1 MRPLFTLAGSLLLI
15 PFFSN
20 CSSRDKSLPGTG
32 GTPLF
37 QLLDA
42 KTTGIDFINK
52 LNDDPLTDWNVL
64 SYQHFYNG
72 AGVAVGDINNDGLS
86 DIFFSGNDTP
96 NHLYLNKGNLQFE
109 DISESAG
116 INQHKKWSMGAT
128 MADVNGDGFLD
139 IYVGQAG
146 PYPDPQDRKNL
157 LFINNGDNTFSEKAA
172 EYGLADSNYS
182 TQAAFFDYDKDGDLD
197 CYVLNE
203 SKYAGVIYQQVFD
216 ELKIKENLEAAS
228 GNLFRND
235 GGTFTKVTE
244 QAGVLRYGYGLGLVV
259 NDINQDGWTDIY
271 VANDYSVPDFMFI
284 NNGDGTFTDQIKER
298 TRQVSFYAM
307 GCDIAD
313 INNDGHPEIAVVDM
327 ASKDHFRDKT
337 LMASMDTDG
346 FWFFVNSLGYQ
357 YQYMFNSLQLN
368 NGNGTFSN
376 IAGMAGLLRSDW
388 SWAALLADFDLD
400 GYKDYYVTNGFRRYS
415 RDNDFRRYIAA
426 IRDANGGTVP
436 KEMRKEVYSK
446 IPEVMYPNFMFHNNA
461 DLTFS
466 DITQSWGLAQPTY
479 SSSCAYADL
488 DNDGD
493 LELVVNNID
502 QPAYVYKNL
511 AIEQQK
517 GNYLTVQ
524 LVPKTPGASAF
535 NTKVTLLYGNG
546 QRQYQ
551 EFHPVRGYEGSM
563 DHLLHFGLASATH
576 VEKVLVE
583 WPDGSVQEWLDVPVN
598 QRLVVDAATGMHSRA
613 LADDANDPLFREVS
627 LPSLNVNFRH
637 VENPFNDFAKEVLLP
652 HAQSTLG
659 PRIAAGDVN
668 GDGLDDFYIGGAAG
682 QNGALYLQQA
692 DGSFALNETQPWAM
706 DAASE
711 DMGARFFDAEG
722 DGDLDLYVAS
732 GGGGDMEATPEL
744 LQDRLYVNMDGKGQF
759 FKVNALPVM
768 RSAGTTVQPADF
780 DGDGD
785 IDLFVGGGA
794 VPGKYPYPSRSY
806 LLRNDDKRFTDV
818 TAEVAPD
825 LTAPGM
831 VKDAVWTDLDKN
843 GTLDLILVGE
853 WMPVSIFLNEGG
865 HFRNASEQYGTDH
878 LKGWWY
884 SVAAS
889 DIDADGDTDLIV
901 GNLGKNSKFYASE
914 EKPFNVFAGD
924 FDKNNTCD
932 IVLSKEYNGKLVPAR
947 GRQCSSEQM
956 PFIKDKFPTY
966 KDFASA
972 DLEEILGEQNVEE
985 ALHLQVTTFGSKV
998 LINEGN
1004 GHFSEKY
1011 LPNLAQIAP
1020 VNRIITEDFNGDGH
1034 MDLLIAGNMHN
1045 AEVETPRYD
1054 AGYGLV
1060 LLGDGAGN
1068 FQPQPIRQ
1076 SGLYAPGNVKDM
1088 ALLRAPNGGKL
1099 LLVANNNGAP
1109 QAFRMGSVQMI
1120 GMR

>member
-1 MRPLFTLAGSLLLI
+1 MRPLSTLAASLLLSFI
-15 PFFSN
+15 FSN
-20 CSSRDKSLPGTG
+20 CSPSEKELPGSG

-37 QLLDA
+37 KLLDA
-42 KTTGIDFINK
+42 KETGIDFVNK
-52 LNDDPLTDWNVL
+52 LNDDPLSEWNVL

-72 AGVAVGDINNDGLS
+72 AGVAVGDINNDGWS
-86 DIFFSGNDTP
+86 DLFFAGNEMP
-96 NHLYLNKGNLQFE
+96 NRLYLNKGKLQFE
-109 DISESAG
+109 DISETAG
-116 INQHKKWSMGAT
+116 INQNKKWSMGAT

-146 PYPDPQDRKNL
+146 PYPDAKDRKNL

-172 EYGLADSNYS
+172 EYGLADENYT

-203 SKYAGVIYQQVFD
+203 SKYAGVVYQQVFE
-216 ELKIKENLEAAS
+216 ELQKKENLEAAS

-235 GGTFTKVTE
+235 GGAFTKVTE
-244 QAGVLRYGYGLGLVV
+244 QAGMLRYGYGLGLVV
-259 NDINQDGWTDIY
+259 NDINQDGWTDVY

-298 TRQVSFYAM
+298 THQVSFYAM

-313 INNDGHPEIAVVDM
+313 INNDGYPEIAVVDM
-327 ASKDHFRDKT
+327 ASQDHYRDKT
-337 LMASMDTDG
+337 LMASMDTEG
-346 FWFFVNSLGYQ
+346 FWYFVQSLGYQ

-368 NGNGTFSN
+368 NGNGAFSN
-376 IAGMAGLLRSDW
+376 IAGLAGLLRSDW

-400 GYKDYYVTNGFRRYS
+400 GYKDFYVTNGYRRYS
-415 RDNDFRRYIAA
+415 RDNDFRRYMVA
-426 IRDANGGTVP
+426 IRDANGGKVP
-436 KEMRKEVYSK
+436 NNMREEVYSK
-446 IPEVMYPNFMFHNNA
+446 IPEVMYPNFMFHNNG

-466 DITQSWGLAQPTY
+466 EITRSWGLAQPTY
-479 SSSCAYADL
+479 SNGCAYADL

-511 AIEQQK
+511 AVEQQK
-517 GNYLTVQ
+517 GNYLSVQ
-524 LVPKTPGASAF
+524 LKPKTPGASVF
-535 NTKVTLLYGNG
+535 NTKVTLYYGAG
-546 QRQYQ
+546 QQQFQ

-563 DHLLHFGLASATH
+563 DHLLHFGLASVT
-576 VEKVLVE
+576 KVDKIFVE
-583 WPDGSVQEWLDVPVN
+583 WPDGKVQEWLDVPVN
-598 QRLVVDAATGMHSRA
+598 QRFIADAAVGSPGRSP
-613 LADDANDPLFREVS
+613 ADDTNDPLFREV
-627 LPSLNVNFRH
+627 PMAALNIKFRH
-637 VENPFNDFAKEVLLP
+637 AENPFDDFAKEVLLP

-682 QNGALYLQQA
+682 QSGTLYLQQA
-692 DGSFALNETQPWAM
+692 SGAFAPNETQPWAM
-706 DAASE
+706 DIASE
-711 DMGARFFDAEG
+711 DMGALFFDAEG
-722 DGDLDLYVAS
+722 DGDLDLYVVS

-759 FKVNALPVM
+759 FKVNALPEM
-768 RSAGTTVQPADF
+768 RAAGTIVRASDF

-794 VPGKYPYPSRSY
+794 MPGKYPYPSRSY
-806 LLRNDDKRFTDV
+806 LLRNDNKRFTDV
-818 TAEVAPD
+818 TTQIAPD
-825 LTAPGM
+825 LVSPGM
-831 VKDAVWTDLDKN
+831 VKDAIWTDLDKN
-843 GTLDLILVGE
+843 GAADLVVVGE
-853 WMPVSIFLNEGG
+853 WMPVGIYLNEGG
-865 HFRNASEQYGTDH
+865 HFRNASEQYRTDH

-884 SVAAS
+884 SIAAS
-889 DIDADGDTDLIV
+889 DIDGDGDTDLIL
-901 GNLGKNSKFYASE
+901 GNLGKNSKFYASK

-972 DLEEILGEQNVEE
+972 DLEDILGERNVEE
-985 ALHLQVTTFGSKV
+985 ALHLQVNTFASKI
-998 LINEGN
+998 LINDGK
-1004 GHFSEKY
+1004 GHFSEKH

-1020 VNRIITEDFNGDGH
+1020 VNRIIAQDLNGDRH
-1034 MDLLIAGNMHN
+1034 IDLLIAGNMHE

-1060 LLGDGAGN
+1060 MLGDGAGN
-1068 FQPQPIRQ
+1068 FQPQTIRQ
-1076 SGLYAPGNVKDM
+1076 SGLYAPENVRDM
-1088 ALLRAPNGGKL
+1088 ALLRTPNGGKL
-1099 LLVANNNGAP
+1099 LLVANNNRAP
-1109 QAFRMGSVQMI
+1109 QAFEI
-1120 GMR
+1120 NF